1 MAETRDPLRS
11 AVRTGAAPLALTL
24 VLALLLGA
32 VARPQI
38 GTAQPSQPPR
48 GGPTPVPVTVATAT
62 RETVPVT
69 LRGLG
74 IVQAFN
80 AVTIK
85 PRVDGTLMEVKVK
98 EGQEVRKGEL
108 LAVIDPRPYQAA
120 LDAVMAKKSQDE
132 AQMANAQR
140 DLARYTS
147 LAQRD
152 FASRQQVETQQATV
166 AGLTAALKGDDA
178 SVATA
183 QLNLS
188 FCYLLS
194 PIDGRAGFRQVDPGN
209 LVRSSDSGGII
220 SIAQLHPISV
230 VFTLPQDT
238 LYRITQAMA
247 SRRLP
252 VRAYTGDEK
261 TELAAGELLTPDNA
275 IDTSTGTIRLKATF
289 PNLDN
294 RLWPGQFVSAQ
305 LLVEERR
312 DVLTVPSQ
320 AVQHGPA
327 GLYAYV
333 VKPDSTVAR
342 QELQIDQDTGSVAVV
357 TQGVQAGDRVVV
369 SGQSRL
375 QNGLR
380 VAAEEGSPASA
391 VPAPGA
397 QAPGPSARGG

>member
-1 MAETRDPLRS
+1 MPAGWSWSVLPRLLTLLLS
-11 AVRTGAAPLALTL
+11 AVALPP
-24 VLALLLGA
+24 LGA
-32 VARPQI
+32 
-38 GTAQPSQPPR
+38 AQPSQPPQ
-48 GGPTPVPVTVATAT
+48 GGPTPVPVTVATAA
-62 RETVPVT
+62 RRTVPVT

-80 AVTIK
+80 AVTVK

-98 EGQEVRKGEL
+98 EGQEVRRGEL

-120 LDAVMAKKSQDE
+120 LDAVMAKRAQDE

-140 DLARYTS
+140 DLARYAS

-152 FASRQQVETQQATV
+152 FASRQQVETQQASV

-209 LVRSSDSGGII
+209 LVRSTDSGGII

-261 TELAAGELLTPDNA
+261 TELATGELLTPDNA

-289 PNLDN
+289 PNVEN

-305 LLVEERR
+305 LLLEERR
-312 DVLTVPSQ
+312 DVLTVPSP

-342 QELQIDQDTGSVAVV
+342 QELQVDQDTGSVAVIA
-357 TQGVQAGDRVVV
+357 QGLEAGDRVVV

-380 VAAEEGSPASA
+380 VVADGLPAQPSPVGS
-391 VPAPGA
+391 GA
-397 QAPGPSARGG
+397 QPPSAQVPGPQATGG